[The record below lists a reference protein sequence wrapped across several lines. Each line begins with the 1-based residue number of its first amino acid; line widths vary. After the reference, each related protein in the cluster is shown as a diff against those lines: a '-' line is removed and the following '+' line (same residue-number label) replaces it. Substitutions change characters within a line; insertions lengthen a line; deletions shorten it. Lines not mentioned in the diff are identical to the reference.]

1 MSLGDM
7 HRAARPAVPERTSS
21 RPPWCGTGVSPVS
34 GRHGGRP
41 LRRHTGVLRH
51 TTHGFT
57 LIELMVVV
65 VILILLV
72 SVSVPAV
79 GPMLASN
86 QEAQVLN
93 TLNGILTTAQSQAI
107 AKGTEVGVRFER
119 AIRTNDAGLILDTNG
134 KNSSQTGYDVDKP
147 ALLDYQRV
155 RIVDFAQFKDVAFR
169 HNSETKVYDL
179 PPGTWVA
186 PGECLEWPSPGLV
199 EAKLIKDPAEDS
211 ERAVKFN
218 RIETFYV
225 VFDQEGELTR
235 FPPAYNT
242 YADLTQQYLQS
253 DVWVVPY
260 VNHSDKS
267 DPDSQRGYSARSLL
281 VYDRQQWLNQPDTHA
296 ARLAFMQ
303 SQARPVYI
311 SRATGAILGG
321 KK

>member
-1 MSLGDM
+1 VC
-7 HRAARPAVPERTSS
+7 HTAR
-21 RPPWCGTGVSPVS
+21 
-34 GRHGGRP
+34 
-41 LRRHTGVLRH
+41 
-51 TTHGFT
+51 GFT

-65 VILILLV
+65 VILVLLV

-134 KNSSQTGYDVDKP
+134 KSSAETGYDLDKP

-155 RIVDFAQFKDVAFR
+155 RIVDFAQFNDGATFR
-169 HNSETKVYDL
+169 HNPETKVYDL

-186 PGECLEWPSPGLV
+186 PGYCTDSDVINSLAEND
-199 EAKLIKDPAEDS
+199 LIVDPDDQTPS

-218 RIETFYV
+218 RLETFYI
-225 VFDQEGELTR
+225 VFDSEGELTR
-235 FPPAYNT
+235 FDRSNNH
-242 YADLTQQYLQS
+242 YADLTQQYLES
-253 DVWVVPY
+253 DVWIAPY
-260 VNHSDKS
+260 VEH
-267 DPDSQRGYSARSLL
+267 PDESARSLL
-281 VYDRQQWLNQPDTHA
+281 IYDRQQWLNQPNTHA

-321 KK
+321 RK